1 MAYSVWQMVGHKPIE
16 EDHTVT
22 DAQYIYGVIASGE
35 AMSFGT
41 IGIGGRGDE
50 VHTVPYKDLA
60 AVVSDCPPVDYMA
73 IKDTDKEKVVRDL
86 ADHQAVIEEVMKRF
100 TVLPVKFGTT
110 VKDSGEVETVLRQG
124 YFALQ
129 EAHAAIA
136 DKVEVEVV
144 ATWDLPSIFQEI
156 SAEEPIAKLRARI
169 EGMSRLRSTPDR
181 IKVGK
186 MVYES
191 LNRRRENYQQ
201 EALSALAGCTLD
213 LQKHSLMNDEMV
225 MNVAFLLDKGQRE
238 EFDRRL
244 DELDEKLGGRLN
256 FRRIGPLPPYSFS
269 TVEARPM
276 THQEVK
282 GAQELLGLGQ
292 EASLGEVKRAY
303 YSLAQEYHPDAQPG
317 DKAAEEHFAQVAA
330 AYQLLSSYCLGQA
343 AAQGITAKRQAERH
357 RCSLAPAAIKESV
370 LITVR
375 RTGGEKLFQ

>member
-1 MAYSVWQMVGHKPIE
+1 MTK
-16 EDHTVT
+16 DVT
-22 DAQYIYGVIASGE
+22 YIYGVITSGE
-35 AMSFGT
+35 AMSFGP
-41 IGIGGRGDE
+41 IGIGDRGDE
-50 VHTVPYKDLA
+50 AASLTEVRTIPYKDLA
-60 AVVSDCPPVDYMA
+60 AVVSDCPPVDYTA
-73 IKDTDKEKVVRDL
+73 LKDMDKEKVVRDL
-86 ADHQAVIEEVMKRF
+86 AAHQAVIEEVMKRF

-110 VKDSGEVETVLRQG
+110 VKDEDEVETVLRQG

-144 ATWDLPSIFQEI
+144 ATWDLPSVFQEI

-201 EALSALAGCTLD
+201 EALSALAGCALD
-213 LQKHSLMNDEMV
+213 LQKHSLMSDEMV
-225 MNVAFLLDKGQRE
+225 MNVAFLLDKEQQE

-244 DELDEKLGGRLN
+244 DELDERLGGRLN

-269 TVEARPM
+269 TIEARPM
-276 THQEVK
+276 THQEIN
-282 GAQELLGLGQ
+282 GAQEQLGLGQ
-292 EASLGEVKRAY
+292 EASLNDVKRAY
-303 YSLAQEYHPDAQPG
+303 YALAQEHHPDAQPG
-317 DKAAEEHFAQVAA
+317 DKAAEERFAQIAV
-330 AYQLLSSYCLGQA
+330 AYQLLSNYCLGQA
-343 AAQGITAKRQAERH
+343 AAQGITAKKKAEGH
-357 RCSLAPAAIKESV
+357 RCSFAPAAIKESV

-375 RTGGEKLFQ
+375 RTGGEML